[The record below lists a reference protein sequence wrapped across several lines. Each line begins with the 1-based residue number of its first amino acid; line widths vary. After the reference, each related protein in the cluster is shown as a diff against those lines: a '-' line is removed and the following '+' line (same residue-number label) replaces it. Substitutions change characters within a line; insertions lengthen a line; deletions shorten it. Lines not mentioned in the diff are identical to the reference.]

1 MNMGNERPG
10 SHRASI
16 LGETR
21 LFGEFLRFE
30 VEALTGNGPAPTRWR
45 PVLLIPGL
53 MAGDASLYP
62 LAARLRSLGHRV
74 FFSGIWCNVRCP
86 RRTLKRLETTLRRAY
101 LLTGRKVVVIGHSLG
116 GLYARELARLRP
128 EHVERIILLGAPLRA
143 AIENS
148 TPLLWPFIRLAKRIH
163 RKCMSLMNERG
174 AVGEIDAQGK
184 PPPGVP
190 ETVIYSKSDAVV
202 DWRSCIEAGPSVES
216 IEVSSSHC
224 GLPFSSDGFRAI
236 AERLGWNH
244 PPRPQSARRGDA
256 WRRLREGLRLRHLR
270 LVHATHHAA

>member
-1 MNMGNERPG
+1 MNIESERPG

-16 LGETR
+16 LSETR
-21 LFGEFLRFE
+21 LLGEFLRFE
-30 VEALTGNGPAPTRWR
+30 LEAVTGNGPEPRRWH

-74 FFSGIWCNVRCP
+74 FFSGIWCNAGCP
-86 RRTLKRLETTLRRAY
+86 RRTIKWLQTSLRDAY
-101 LLTGRKVVVIGHSLG
+101 LRTGRKVVVIGHSLG

-128 EHVERIILLGAPLRA
+128 EHVERIILLGAPLRDV
-143 AIENS
+143 IENS

-163 RKCMSLMNERG
+163 RKCISLMKETG
-174 AVGEIDAQGK
+174 AVCGIEPQCK

-190 ETVIYSKSDAVV
+190 ETIIYSKSDAVV
-202 DWRSCIEAGPSVES
+202 DWRSCIEAGPRVES

-224 GLPFSSDGFRAI
+224 GLPFSREGFRAI
-236 AERLGWNH
+236 TQRLGWNH
-244 PPRPQSARRGDA
+244 PPRPQLARRDAA
-256 WRRLREGLRLRHLR
+256 WRRLREGLRPRHLR